1 MRMLVIVVEVIVWLF
16 SFFSFIKYGRSI
28 YEALMLSAFVLGVVD
43 IVIHLLG
50 GDNTLFYIVLANRRT
65 GAVIRIPVTLT
76 WFLVLKGLIMY
87 LSKDFLPRIITEVKA
102 GGEREALRG

>member
-1 MRMLVIVVEVIVWLF
+1 MRLVIIIIEVLVWFF
-16 SFFSFIKYGRSI
+16 SFFFFIKHGRSI

-43 IVIHLLG
+43 IVVHLLG
-50 GDNTLFYIVLANRRT
+50 GDNTLFYIVFINRRT
-65 GAVIRIPVTLT
+65 GLMTRIPVTLT

-87 LSKDFLPRIITEVKA
+87 LSRDFLPRIITEVKA